1 MQIKN
6 IIKITVIV
14 GAIFI
19 GAVAKANL
27 YKVTNVPV
35 AAERDSAL
43 AAKEAALAE
52 GQVVAF
58 K

>member
-1 MQIKN
+1 MKN